1 MSKRSIENLFIW
13 KQAREVVNLVYLM
26 MKECK
31 DYSFRDQIQ
40 RATVSIMNNI
50 AEGFDSGSDARYAS
64 FLNISRGSC
73 AEVYSMLYL
82 CEDFKLCTP
91 EERIDIQTLLA
102 QISTGIVNLNLTLSA
117 NKQRA
122 SS

>member
-1 MSKRSIENLFIW
+1 
-13 KQAREVVNLVYLM
+13 

-40 RATVSIMNNI
+40 RAAVSIMNSI

-64 FLNISRGSC
+64 SLNISRGSC

-91 EERIDIQTLLA
+91 EERVEIQTRLA
-102 QISTGIVNLNLTLSA
+102 QISTGIINLNYTLSA
-117 NKQRA
+117 NNQRV

>member
-40 RATVSIMNNI
+40 RAAVSIMKI
-50 AEGFDSGSDARYAS
+50 TSQKD
-64 FLNISRGSC
+64 L
-73 AEVYSMLYL
+73 
-82 CEDFKLCTP
+82 TP
-91 EERIDIQTLLA
+91 A
-102 QISTGIVNLNLTLSA
+102 QMQDMQVFSI
-117 NKQRA
+117 
-122 SS
+122 

>member
-40 RATVSIMNNI
+40 RAAVSIMNNI

-64 FLNISRGSC
+64 FSI
-73 AEVYSMLYL
+73 
-82 CEDFKLCTP
+82 
-91 EERIDIQTLLA
+91 
-102 QISTGIVNLNLTLSA
+102 
-117 NKQRA
+117 
-122 SS
+122 